1 MAEESLSLSHP
12 HSSAYPSVRPGFPD
26 LEPTPG
32 PVAVDPCGVHPLGRH
47 LSHLVRFCP
56 QHPEQH
62 LAPGRHPANVAE
74 QMREQRDQRGLH
86 NAKAPG
92 LSPMGFRY
100 KQNGPGS
107 DLREKNGIILTE
119 RRVRAPQRGEVW
131 ASVGE
136 AAVSGPRMGG
146 QRLLAGK
153 RPLSLEVYC

>member
-32 PVAVDPCGVHPLGRH
+32 PVAVDPCSVHPLGRH

-153 RPLSLEVYC
+153 RPLSLEVHC